1 MKKLKILLFLAL
13 SLGLGACSSDDGG
26 NTTTINTDVIGV
38 WDLIQVN
45 ISSAQDINLNG
56 TPSANLLDEVDC
68 ISGTLLIDGDFV
80 WTLEQSI
87 INITEITGGLFFADC
102 AGSSSTTGIWTSN
115 DTSVSFGGDNAP
127 IPFNIVNGQLVHQIG
142 DDLPGIQSYVYALRP

>member
-1 MKKLKILLFLAL
+1 M
-13 SLGLGACSSDDGG
+13 GLWSCSSDDDG
-26 NTTTINTDVIGV
+26 NVVTINSDVIGV
-38 WDLIQVN
+38 WDLIEVN
-45 ISSAQDINLNG
+45 ISSTQDIDLDG
-56 TPSANLLDEVDC
+56 IPSTNLLDEIDC

-102 AGSSSTTGIWTSN
+102 AGISSSTGRWNSDATT
-115 DTSVSFGGDNAP
+115 VSFAGDNAP
-127 IPFNIVNGQLVHQIG
+127 VPFNIINGQLVHQVG